1 MGATEQNILEVRLSL
16 RSKLLDSG
24 GFLGW
29 LFLLPSLLLIGLI
42 VCYPLF
48 LTLLESA
55 LNRNL
60 LKPDAPLQFVGLEN
74 FVWLFTESDTFWK
87 AFLNSVTLT
96 AGTLVLTIVIGIL
109 IAVALNRNIRGRGL
123 LRSVTI
129 LPYAVPTIV
138 AAIMWEW
145 GFNPVV
151 GWVNKVLLSIGL
163 IDVSLG
169 WLGEPRLAMV
179 GVIIAHV
186 WKQLPFVIL
195 VILAGLQSIPY
206 ELYEAAKI
214 DGAGPMREFF
224 HVTLPGLRYVIWV
237 IIILRSIWTFNWF
250 EYVYLMTGGGPANST
265 LTLPIVVYKV
275 MFNEFKPSQSSAV
288 AVFMMVF
295 LFLLIMLFTRIQQ
308 RRD

>member
-1 MGATEQNILEVRLSL
+1 
-16 RSKLLDSG
+16 
-24 GFLGW
+24 
-29 LFLLPSLLLIGLI
+29 
-42 VCYPLF
+42 
-48 LTLLESA
+48 LTLLESV

-60 LKPDAPLQFVGLEN
+60 LKPDAPLQFVGLDN
-74 FVWLFTESDTFWK
+74 FVWLFTESETFWK
-87 AFLNSVTLT
+87 AFFNSVTLT
-96 AGTLVLTIVIGIL
+96 AGTLSLTIVIGIL

-151 GWVNKVLLSIGL
+151 GWVNKVLLSVGF
-163 IDVSLG
+163 IDVRLG
-169 WLGEPRLAMV
+169 WLGEPRLAMI

-186 WKQLPFVIL
+186 WKQLPLVIL

-206 ELYEAAKI
+206 ELYEAARI

-295 LFLLIMLFTRIQQ
+295 LFLLIMLFTRIHQG
-308 RRD
+308 RD